1 MRKPGRRKLFCDV
14 ESEIID
20 PDTGRVVGRV
30 YRWNTG
36 ERRKHWHGR
45 RFKIFKLR
53 LIDPMAGNH
62 HEIDC

>member
-1 MRKPGRRKLFCDV
+1 MRERDKRKLFCDV

-20 PDTGRVVGRV
+20 PKTGHVVGLV

-45 RFKIFKLR
+45 RFEIFKLR
-53 LIDPMAGNH
+53 LIDPMAGQQH
-62 HEIDC
+62 DVP

>member
-1 MRKPGRRKLFCDV
+1 MRRRKGTRLFCDV

-20 PDTGRVVGRV
+20 PKTGRVVGLV

-45 RFKIFKLR
+45 PFKIFKLR
-53 LIDPMAGNH
+53 LVDPYAGLH
-62 HEIDC
+62 HETD